1 MRVAL
6 AHEWLVRYAGSE
18 RVLEALLEIFPGADL
33 FTTMIEPAKMPPT
46 LRSAQTSFIQHLP
59 GSRSHHEWFV
69 PLMPLAWRRT
79 KIPADVDLVLSSSHC
94 CAKAVRPPAGVPHIC
109 YCHTPIRYAWD
120 FEAERQRFPA
130 PLRLPARLAM
140 AWFRHWDRAVSPRVT
155 HFVANSS
162 AVKERIERY
171 YGREAEVVHPP
182 VRTEFFTPGGERGD
196 RFLFVG
202 RLTGY
207 KHPELVVEAFAD
219 LPFEVDIVGRGS
231 MLEAL
236 RARATANVHF
246 LPHVSDDELRTLYR
260 RARALVYPIEEDFG
274 IVMAEAQACGTPVI
288 GLARGGASDIVE
300 PGAGGWL
307 LESQDVGELRAA
319 VRRAALEDL
328 DQGPIRTSAERFSFD
343 RFRSAMSEIVTGVV
357 GEGVT
362 LSNGS
367 G

>member
-18 RVLEALLEIFPGADL
+18 RVLEALLEMFPGADL
-33 FTTMIEPAKMPPT
+33 FTTILEPSKMPPR

-59 GSRSHHEWFV
+59 GSHAHHEWFV
-69 PLMPLAWRRT
+69 PFMPLAWRRT

-94 CAKAVRPPAGVPHIC
+94 CAKAVRAPAGVPHIC

-120 FEAERQRFPA
+120 FQAERQRFPA
-130 PLRLPARLAM
+130 PLRPAARLMM

-162 AVKERIERY
+162 AVKKRIERF
-171 YGREAEVVHPP
+171 YGREADVVHPP
-182 VRTEFFTPGGERGD
+182 VRTEYFTPEGERGE
-196 RFLFVG
+196 RYLFVG

-207 KHPELVVEAFAD
+207 KHPELVVEAFAG
-219 LPFEVDIVGRGS
+219 LPYEIDVVGRGS
-231 MLEAL
+231 MLQSL

-246 LPHVSDDELRTLYR
+246 LPQVSDDELRTLYR
-260 RARALVYPIEEDFG
+260 RARSLVYPIEEDFG

-300 PGAGGWL
+300 PGVGGWL
-307 LESQDVGELRAA
+307 IESQEVGELRSA

-328 DQGPIRTSAERFSFD
+328 DPTLIRASAERFSFD
-343 RFRSAMSEIVTGVV
+343 HFRNAMGEIVAGVV
-357 GEGVT
+357 GEGAT
-362 LSNGS
+362 SSNGS

>member
-33 FTTMIEPAKMPPT
+33 FTTILEPTKMPPT

-59 GSRSHHEWFV
+59 GSCSHHEWFV

-79 KIPADVDLVLSSSHC
+79 EIPADVDLVLSSSHC

-120 FEAERQRFPA
+120 FETERQRFPA
-130 PLRLPARLAM
+130 PLRPPARLMM
-140 AWFRHWDRAVSPRVT
+140 AWFRRWDRRVSSRVT
-155 HFVANSS
+155 HFIANSS
-162 AVKERIERY
+162 AVKERIERF
-171 YGREAEVVHPP
+171 YGREAEIVHPP
-182 VRTEFFTPGGERGD
+182 VRTEFFTPGGERGE

-207 KHPELVVEAFAD
+207 KHPELVVEAFAE

-231 MLEAL
+231 MLESL

-246 LPHVSDDELRTLYR
+246 LPQVTDDELRTLYR

-300 PGAGGWL
+300 PGISGWTI
-307 LESQDVGELRAA
+307 EYQDVGELRTAI
-319 VRRAALEDL
+319 RRAALEEL
-328 DQGPIRTSAERFSFD
+328 DPVLIRAGAERFSRD
-343 RFRSAMSEIVTGVV
+343 RFRSAIGEIVANVV
-357 GEGVT
+357 GDRA
-362 LSNGS
+362 SAPNS
-367 G
+367 GG

>member
-1 MRVAL
+1 VRVAL

-33 FTTMIEPAKMPPT
+33 FTTILEPTKMPPT

-59 GSRSHHEWFV
+59 GSHSHHEWFV

-120 FEAERQRFPA
+120 FETERQRFPA
-130 PLRLPARLAM
+130 PLRPAARLMM

-155 HFVANSS
+155 HFVANSG
-162 AVKERIERY
+162 AVKERIERF
-171 YGREAEVVHPP
+171 YGRDAEVVHPP
-182 VRTEFFTPGGERGD
+182 VRTEFFTPGDERGE
-196 RFLFVG
+196 RFLFVS

-207 KHPELVVEAFAD
+207 KHPELVVKAFAE
-219 LPFEVDIVGRGS
+219 LPFEIDIVGRGS
-231 MLEAL
+231 MLESL

-246 LPHVSDDELRTLYR
+246 LPQVSDDELRTLFR
-260 RARALVYPIEEDFG
+260 RARAFVYPIEEDFG

-288 GLARGGASDIVE
+288 GLARGGARDIVE
-300 PGAGGWL
+300 PGVGGWL
-307 LESQDVGELRAA
+307 IESQEVIELRSA
-319 VRRAALEDL
+319 VRRAAIEEL
-328 DQGPIRTSAERFSFD
+328 DPAPIRASAERFSFE
-343 RFRSAMSEIVTGVV
+343 RFRFAMSEIVAGVV
-357 GEGVT
+357 GDRDSAQNTSE
-362 LSNGS
+362 
-367 G
+367 